1 MAVIDLDN
9 VQFNQAVAEG
19 GAYDVIR
26 RRLTEQGAELKNLTT
41 RLNQARLSEFGSSE
55 MAVAARVRVRT
66 ENNCIPRDIVQ
77 VGEFLLFGYNVF
89 IGLKT
94 ETRVTDVFAL
104 FRLEGKGEELSM
116 TELPLPGT
124 FLSEPTFLRDFEELY
139 RYYKQ
144 THLVQLAV
152 RNGKLLAAF
161 QIGER
166 REDLR
171 VFRWNLSP
179 DAKQVTYIDNRGE
192 RDIQMPPAFD
202 FEWTKT
208 TRDQVVNGKHPHVN
222 ILDQLFVETVGGDLT
237 VKIENNTTVGLG
249 IYREPVDDLTQS
261 IDDAEFWYAELGSL
275 ILLKILPYREQ
286 QWRYLVFNKLTSEV
300 QRIDAIGA
308 SCVQLPEDHG
318 IVFPGGYYL
327 QTGQYKTFDD
337 DSRAMLFSRMIRSPN
352 GEDVLYVF
360 YEAVAGVVGLFA
372 YNMITKTLQNPI
384 YGDGYALAEDG
395 TLVIFAAVAE
405 PTRVHPMQ
413 VWRTPFFSDEHASR
427 EPPKQTFLGRI
438 GNAELVRGIAD
449 LFAIARIID
458 NQSVTLR
465 LYEELR
471 KSTLKIFDGHYWIG
485 DGDTGE
491 LKPLLQEIARTAELA
506 IDEFEKVENIRQQ
519 SVQALAGAE
528 QKQNELLAFI
538 RTSNWETTDDHV
550 RALDAIRRQR
560 GHLATIRDQ
569 RYINVQRIDE
579 LEQQLLDQ
587 QNVISE
593 KAVTFLADERAL
605 QPYEERIVQFY
616 RDLEIVTTVAELAPL
631 LREIEKMASGL
642 DLLTELL
649 ATLKVGDATVHTR
662 IIDGIAAVYAKL
674 NQSKAQAGHKQKSFG
689 SAEATAQFGAQFKL
703 LSQSITNAI
712 GLASTPET
720 CDEQMTRLLV
730 QLEEL
735 ESQFADREEFLV
747 DIVAKREEIYETFE
761 AHKQQLLD
769 ERQRKAQAVT
779 DAAAR
784 VLASIDRR
792 AQKFTD
798 AQQLNTFFAA
808 DAMVL
813 KVREFVTQLR
823 ELDNAVKADDLEA
836 KFKNI
841 RDQGARS
848 LRDKSDLFEDGGNV
862 VKLGPRHKFSVNNQ
876 ELDLTLIPRQD
887 QLFLHLTGTEY
898 YQAVDDTALNE
909 LKNFWVA
916 TLESENADIY
926 RAEYLA
932 SSVMLAAERN
942 TDGLSI
948 AQLKAA
954 LLDPSAM
961 QQLVRDFAAPR
972 YREGYEK
979 GIHDHDATLILQT
992 LLPALEGADLLRFDP
1007 LSRGF
1012 GQIFWVNLESF
1023 ATQSGIAVNWQTWI
1037 ERAQSAAHMQ
1047 RVFANRQAGD
1057 ILAREIH
1064 LAMIQFVEHHPLSM
1078 PTLTLLRAAEY
1089 LTLEL
1094 GRDRPEF
1101 IVSRYAQ
1108 SLVDELR
1115 RSLDDA
1121 AWRRYQTA
1129 LEKLLGW
1136 PSARWDLSCAWLTA
1150 MVDNRSLDALRRY
1163 IPEAIAILNVDQRV
1177 DRRPTQTDLEFRIDG
1192 LLGEH
1197 TLIRDRSLTLSLD
1210 AFLEKLEHHRREFI
1224 PAYRRFLAAR
1234 QQFLDQ
1240 QRRQLRLQDFKARPL
1255 SSFVRNRLI
1264 SESYLPIIGDNLAK
1278 QMGTVGENKRSDLM
1292 GLLMMI
1298 SPPGYG
1304 KTTLMEYVANRLGL
1318 IFMRINCP
1326 ALGHDVLS
1334 LDPAQAPNAT
1344 ARQEL
1349 NKLNLAL
1356 EMGNNV
1362 MLYLDDIQHTHPE
1375 FLQKFISLC
1384 DGTRRIEGVWRG
1396 DTKTYDLRGRKFC
1409 VVMAGNPY
1417 TESGEMFKIPDMLAN
1432 RADIYNLGDI
1442 LGGMEE
1448 QFALSY
1454 VENCLTSNPVLAPL
1468 ATRDL
1473 QDVYK
1478 LVKMAQGE
1486 NIATTDL
1493 SHAYSAAEISDIV
1506 AVLRK
1511 LFVVRDIVMKVNRQY
1526 IISAA
1531 QAEKYRTEP
1540 PFKLQ
1545 GSYRNMNKMA
1555 EKIAS
1560 VMNDQELQQMIADH
1574 YLGEAQLLTSGAEEN
1589 LLKLAEIRGVM
1600 TEEQRSRWQQIKSDF
1615 LRNKAMGGDDAD
1627 TGNKIVVQ
1635 LADLVGGVRQ
1645 LADAAGKP
1653 AIVEAD
1659 APSKMQR
1666 EDAQQQLLLEL
1677 VAKIQAAIAANRP
1690 QVEVISQPVPGL
1702 DKLLVTLTESIEQ
1715 SLFPIV
1721 RSMDKK
1727 LEIDLRT
1734 HYKMQDISKQL
1745 ADIEKKIQKELAEEK
1760 KQLREPRRP
1769 GPDSTA

>member
-1 MAVIDLDN
+1 MAVIDPDN
-9 VQFNQAVAEG
+9 AQFDQAVAEG
-19 GAYDVIR
+19 GAYDIIR
-26 RRLTEQGAELKNLTT
+26 RRLVDQGEALKNLTT
-41 RLNQARLSEFGSSE
+41 TLNQARLTEFGRSE
-55 MAVAARVRVRT
+55 MTVAARVRVRT

-77 VGEFLLFGYNVF
+77 VGDYLLFGYNVF

-94 ETRVTDVFAL
+94 ETRVADVFAL
-104 FRLEGKGEELSM
+104 FHLDGSGDELVM
-116 TELPLPGT
+116 REIPLAGT
-124 FLSEPTFLRDFEELY
+124 FLTEPAFQRDFEELY
-139 RYYKQ
+139 RYYKH

-171 VFRWNLSP
+171 VFRWNLSA

-192 RDIQMPPAFD
+192 RDIQLPPAFD
-202 FEWTKT
+202 FEWIKT
-208 TRDQVVNGKHPHVN
+208 TRDQVVNGKYPHVN
-222 ILDQLFVETVGGDLT
+222 IRDQIFVETVGGDLT
-237 VKIENNTTVGLG
+237 VKIENNTTSGLG
-249 IYREPVDDLTQS
+249 IYREPVEDLTQS

-286 QWRYLVFNKLTSEV
+286 EWRYLVFNKLTREV

-337 DSRAMLFSRMIRSPN
+337 SSRDMVFSRVIHSPN
-352 GEDVLYVF
+352 GEDVLFVF
-360 YEAVAGVVGLFA
+360 YEATAGVVGLFA
-372 YNMITKTLQNPI
+372 YNMISKTLQNPI

-413 VWRTPFFSDEHASR
+413 VWRTPFFSAEHASR
-427 EPPKQTFLGRI
+427 EPPKQTFLGRV

-449 LFAIARIID
+449 LFAVARIID

-471 KSTLKIFDGHYWIG
+471 KAALKVFDDHYWIG
-485 DGDTGE
+485 DADTASI
-491 LKPLLQEIARTAELA
+491 KPLLQEVAKTAELA

-528 QKQNELLAFI
+528 QQQNELLAFI

-560 GHLATIRDQ
+560 GRLATIRDH
-569 RYINVQRIDE
+569 RYIDVARIDQ
-579 LEQQLLDQ
+579 LEQQLLEQ
-587 QNVISE
+587 QNAISE
-593 KAVTFLADERAL
+593 KTVAFLADESAL
-605 QPYEERIVQFY
+605 RPYEERIDQFY
-616 RDLEIVTTVAELAPL
+616 RALETVSTVAELAPL
-631 LREIEKMASGL
+631 LRDIELMATGL

-674 NQSKAQAGHKQKSFG
+674 NQCKAQAGHKQKSFG
-689 SAEATAQFGAQFKL
+689 SVEAAAQFGAQFKL
-703 LSQSITNAI
+703 LSQSITNAL
-712 GLASTPET
+712 GLATTPEA
-720 CDEQMTRLLV
+720 CDEQMARLLV

-735 ESQFADREEFLV
+735 ESQFADREEFLA
-747 DIVAKREEIYETFE
+747 DIVVKREEIYEAFE

-769 ERQRKAQAVT
+769 ERQRKAQAVV
-779 DAAAR
+779 DAASR
-784 VLASIDRR
+784 VLASIERR

-808 DAMVL
+808 DAMVQ
-813 KVREFVTQLR
+813 KVREFVAQLR
-823 ELDNAVKADDLEA
+823 ALDNAVKADDVEA
-836 KFKNI
+836 KFKSI
-841 RDQGARS
+841 RDQGART
-848 LRDKSDLFEDGGNV
+848 LRDKSDLFEAGGNV

-887 QLFLHLTGTEY
+887 QLYLHLTGTEY
-898 YQAVDDTALNE
+898 YQLVDDAALNE
-909 LKNFWVA
+909 LKAFWPV
-916 TLESENADIY
+916 TLESESADIY

-932 SSVMLAAERN
+932 ASIVNAAAQN
-942 TDGLSI
+942 ADGLSNE
-948 AQLKAA
+948 QLKNA
-954 LLDPSAM
+954 LLDPAAM
-961 QQLVRDFAAPR
+961 QRLVRDYAAPR

-979 GIHDHDATLILQT
+979 GIHDHDAALILQT
-992 LLPALEGADLLRFDP
+992 LLPALDQADLLRFDP

-1012 GQIFWVNLESF
+1012 AQKFWANLEMFS
-1023 ATQSGIAVNWQTWI
+1023 AQKPLSWNTWI
-1037 ERAQSAAHMQ
+1037 ERSHSAAHLQ
-1047 RVFANRQAGD
+1047 RVFGSRQATD
-1057 ILAREIH
+1057 ILAQEIQQ
-1064 LAMIQFVEHHPLSM
+1064 AMAAFVEVHPIQINA
-1078 PTLTLLRAAEY
+1078 LTQARAAEY
-1089 LTLEL
+1089 LVLEL
-1094 GRDRPEF
+1094 GRERPEF

-1108 SLVDELR
+1108 TLVDELR
-1115 RSLDDA
+1115 RSLDEA
-1121 AWRRYQTA
+1121 AWRRYQAA
-1129 LEKLLGW
+1129 LEKLSGF
-1136 PSARWDLSCAWLTA
+1136 PSARWDLSHAWFSAL
-1150 MVDNRSLDALRRY
+1150 VENRGLESLRRY
-1163 IPEAIAILNVDQRV
+1163 IPEAVAILNADQRL
-1177 DRRPTQTDLEFRIDG
+1177 DRRMTQTDLEFRIEG

-1197 TLIRDRSLTLSLD
+1197 PLIRDRSLSLSVD
-1210 AFLEKLEHHRREFI
+1210 AFLEKVERHRREFI

-1234 QQFLDQ
+1234 QNFVDG

-1255 SSFVRNRLI
+1255 TSFVRNRLI
-1264 SESYLPIIGDNLAK
+1264 TESYLPIIGDNLAK

-1326 ALGHDVLS
+1326 ALGHNVLS

-1362 MLYLDDIQHTHPE
+1362 MLYLDDIQHTHAE

-1396 DTKTYDLRGRKFC
+1396 ETKTYDMRGRKFC

-1417 TESGEMFKIPDMLAN
+1417 TESGDVFKIPDMLAN

-1448 QFALSY
+1448 PFALSY
-1454 VENCLTSNPVLAPL
+1454 IENGLTSNAVLAPL

-1493 SHAYSAAEISDIV
+1493 SHSYSAAEVSEITD
-1506 AVLRK
+1506 VLRK

-1555 EKIAS
+1555 EKVAS
-1560 VMNDQELQQMIADH
+1560 VMNEQELQQMIADH

-1600 TEEQRSRWQQIKSDF
+1600 TAEQSARWQQIKSDF

-1635 LADLVGGVRQ
+1635 LADLVGGVRD
-1645 LADAAGKP
+1645 LAETARTPNTPDRDSEVQA
-1653 AIVEAD
+1653 EQ
-1659 APSKMQR
+1659 QR
-1666 EDAQQQLLLEL
+1666 QDAQQKLLLEL
-1677 VAKIQAAIAANRP
+1677 VSKIQAAIAANRP
-1690 QVEVISQPVPGL
+1690 SVEVINQPVPGL
-1702 DKLLVTLTESIEQ
+1702 DKLLQTLTASIEQ
-1715 SLFPIV
+1715 SLYPIV

-1745 ADIEKKIQKELAEEK
+1745 ADIETKIQKELAEQK
-1760 KQLREPRRP
+1760 KQLREPRKPDP
-1769 GPDSTA
+1769 GKA

>member
-1 MAVIDLDN
+1 MAVIDPDN
-9 VQFNQAVAEG
+9 SQFDQAVAEG
-19 GAYDVIR
+19 GAYDIIR
-26 RRLTEQGAELKNLTT
+26 RRLTEKGAELKTLTT
-41 RLNQARLSEFGSSE
+41 HLNQARLSEFGSSE

-77 VGEFLLFGYNVF
+77 VGDYLLFGYNVF

-94 ETRVTDVFAL
+94 ETRVNDVFAL
-104 FRLEGKGEELSM
+104 FRLEGAGDELTMAELSL
-116 TELPLPGT
+116 TGT
-124 FLSEPTFLRDFEELY
+124 FLTEPAFQRDFDELY
-139 RYYKQ
+139 RYYKH

-202 FEWTKT
+202 FEWIKT
-208 TRDQVVNGKHPHVN
+208 TREQVVNGKHPHVN

-249 IYREPVDDLTQS
+249 IYQESVEDLTQS

-286 QWRYLVFNKLTSEV
+286 QWRYLVFNKLTREV

-337 DSRAMLFSRMIRSPN
+337 DSREMLFSRMIRSPN

-360 YEAVAGVVGLFA
+360 YDAEAGVVGLFA
-372 YNMITKTLQNPI
+372 YNMITKNLQNPI

-413 VWRTPFFSDEHASR
+413 VWRTPFFSDEYASK
-427 EPPKQTFLGRI
+427 EPPKQSFLGRI

-449 LFAIARIID
+449 LFAVGRIID

-471 KSTLKIFDGHYWIG
+471 KSALKIFDDHYWIG
-485 DGDTGE
+485 DGETRDI
-491 LKPLLQEIARTAELA
+491 KPILQEIAKTSELA

-519 SVQALAGAE
+519 SVQALTSAE

-569 RYINVQRIDE
+569 RYIDVQRIDE
-579 LEQQLLDQ
+579 LERQLLEHQ
-587 QNVISE
+587 EAISE
-593 KAVTFLADERAL
+593 KTVEFLADERAL
-605 QPYEERIVQFY
+605 QPYEERIVQFH
-616 RDLEIVTTVAELAPL
+616 RDLEVVSTVAELAPL
-631 LREIEKMASGL
+631 LREIESMASGL

-703 LSQSITNAI
+703 LSQSIANAI

-720 CDEQMTRLLV
+720 CDEQMARLLV

-735 ESQFADREEFLV
+735 ESQFADREEFLA
-747 DIVAKREEIYETFE
+747 DIIAKREEIYETFE

-779 DAAAR
+779 DAATR

-808 DAMVL
+808 DAMVM
-813 KVREFVTQLR
+813 KVREFVAQLR
-823 ELDNAVKADDLEA
+823 ELDNAIKADDLEA
-836 KFKNI
+836 KFKSI
-841 RDQGARS
+841 RDQGSRS
-848 LRDKSDLFEDGGNV
+848 LRDKSELFEAGGNV

-876 ELDLTLIPRQD
+876 ELDITLIPRQD

-898 YQAVDDTALNE
+898 YQAVDDKALND
-909 LKNFWVA
+909 LKDYWI
-916 TLESENADIY
+916 TTMESENAEVY

-932 SSVMLAAERN
+932 ASIVFAAEQN
-942 TDGLSI
+942 AEGLSLE
-948 AQLKAA
+948 QLKNALLEPAA
-954 LLDPSAM
+954 L
-961 QQLVRDFAAPR
+961 QRLVRDYAAPR

-992 LLPALEGADLLRFDP
+992 LLPALEQADLLRFDP

-1012 GQIFWVNLESF
+1012 AQIFWVNLEAF
-1023 ATQSGIAVNWQTWI
+1023 VGQSGRTVNWLTWT

-1047 RVFANRQAGD
+1047 RMFASPQAGD
-1057 ILAREIH
+1057 ILTREIH
-1064 LAMIQFVEHHPLSM
+1064 AVMLMFVEHHPISISPLNIA
-1078 PTLTLLRAAEY
+1078 RAAEY

-1094 GRDRPEF
+1094 GRERPEF
-1101 IVSRYAQ
+1101 IISRYAQ

-1121 AWRRYQTA
+1121 AWRRYQAA

-1136 PSARWDLSCAWLTA
+1136 PSARWDLSNAWLTA
-1150 MVDNRSLDALRRY
+1150 LVDNRNLDALRRY
-1163 IPEAIAILNVDQRV
+1163 IPEAIAILNADQRL
-1177 DRRPTQTDLEFRIDG
+1177 DRRSTQADLEFRIEN

-1197 TLIRDRSLTLSLD
+1197 RLIRERGLTLSLD
-1210 AFLEKLEHHRREFI
+1210 AFLEKMEHHRKEFI

-1234 QQFLDQ
+1234 QQFLDE

-1278 QMGTVGENKRSDLM
+1278 QMGTVGETKRSDLM

-1396 DTKTYDLRGRKFC
+1396 ETKTYDLRGRKFC

-1454 VENCLTSNPVLAPL
+1454 IENCMTSNPVLAPL

-1486 NIATTDL
+1486 NVATTDL
-1493 SHAYSAAEISDIV
+1493 SHSYSAAEINDIV

-1511 LFVVRDIVMKVNRQY
+1511 LFTVRDIVMKVNRQY

-1560 VMNDQELQQMIADH
+1560 VMNEQELQQMIADH

-1589 LLKLAEIRGVM
+1589 LLKLAEIRGAM
-1600 TEEQRSRWQQIKSDF
+1600 TEEQRARWTQIKADF
-1615 LRNKAMGGDDAD
+1615 MRNKAMGGDDAD

-1645 LADAAGKP
+1645 LTEVAR
-1653 AIVEAD
+1653 
-1659 APSKMQR
+1659 APVSGSDMETERDRQNS
-1666 EDAQQQLLLEL
+1666 QQQLLLEL
-1677 VAKIQAAIAANRP
+1677 ITKVQAAIAANRP
-1690 QVEVISQPVPGL
+1690 QVEVINQPVPGL
-1702 DKLLVTLTESIEQ
+1702 DKLLKTLTDSIEQ
-1715 SLFPIV
+1715 SLYPIV

-1769 GPDSTA
+1769 GPEPTA